1 MPPHQKKK
9 ITPSPKPFIPI
20 PMDILKQELKVSY
33 EKKRNEMITFF
44 TKVKENTNQE
54 KSTPE
59 EEDSH
64 LQIIFQNLRKMIQEG
79 EKLLMLKREA
89 TPFRTLILH
98 FDDEKDFMKIQRNHR
113 MCADGIIRD
122 SSYEYVEYLL
132 QKDTITLHSIL
143 ENESSIFSFTYQP
156 RENKMLQ
163 NQLQQIQNEYPE
175 FYDSMFF
182 FHHRTFTP
190 IQLFTFFATL
200 KL

>member
-9 ITPSPKPFIPI
+9 ITPSPKQFIPI

-44 TKVKENTNQE
+44 TKVKENTSQE
-54 KSTPE
+54 KTTPE
-59 EEDSH
+59 EEEMH
-64 LQIIFQNLRKMIQEG
+64 IQIIYQNLRKMIQEG

-98 FDDEKDFMKIQRNHR
+98 FDDEKDFVKIQRNHR
-113 MCADGIIRD
+113 MCADGVIRD
-122 SSYEYVEYLL
+122 SAYEYVEYLL
-132 QKDTITLHSIL
+132 QKDVLTLHSIL
-143 ENESSIFSFTYQP
+143 ENESSIFTFTYQQ

-163 NQLQQIQNEYPE
+163 NQIQQIQNEYPE
-175 FYDSMFF
+175 FYNSMFF